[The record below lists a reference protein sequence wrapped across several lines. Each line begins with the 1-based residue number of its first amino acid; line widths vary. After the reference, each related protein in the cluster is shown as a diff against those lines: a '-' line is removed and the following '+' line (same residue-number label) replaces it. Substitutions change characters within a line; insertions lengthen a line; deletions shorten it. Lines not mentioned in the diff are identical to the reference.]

1 MFAGKLI
8 HRQRKKRS
16 KLFRDRTIAGYV
28 CALPWIMGFLIFTLG
43 PIGISII
50 MSFTE
55 YNVLNPPK
63 FIGGQNYVK
72 LLTGDPLFWKS
83 LYNTFYITVFGVPFS
98 IVVGLLI
105 ALLLNIKIKGI
116 TTFRTIFYLP
126 AIVPIV
132 ASSLLWMWMYNPR
145 FGLINFL
152 LSHVGIQCPNWLSN
166 KTWAKPAI
174 IFMGLWGAGAGM
186 IIYLAGLQGIPKQLY
201 EAAIIDGANWY
212 RKFTNI
218 TIPMLTPT
226 IFFNMVM
233 SVIAHFQVFTQAY
246 IMTQGGPADSTLFYV
261 YYLFNQAFRYFNMG
275 YASALAWILFIIIL
289 IATLVQFRLASKWVY
304 YTGE

>member
-1 MFAGKLI
+1 MFASKLI

-16 KLFRDRTIAGYV
+16 KLFRERTTAGYL
-28 CALPWIMGFLIFTLG
+28 CALPWIIGFLIFTLG
-43 PIGISII
+43 PMVVSII
-50 MSFTE
+50 ISFEE
-55 YNVLNPPK
+55 YNILNPPR
-63 FIGGQNYVK
+63 FVGSQNYVK
-72 LLTGDPLFWKS
+72 LLTGDSLFWKS
-83 LYNTFYITVFGVPFS
+83 LYNTLYITVFGVPFGM
-98 IVVGLLI
+98 VVGLLI
-105 ALLLNIKIKGI
+105 ALILNTKIKGI
-116 TTFRTIFYLP
+116 TTFGTMFYLP

-152 LSHVGIQCPNWLSN
+152 LSQVGIEGPNWLSS

-201 EAAIIDGANWY
+201 EAASIDGANWW
-212 RKFTNI
+212 RKFANI

-226 IFFNMVM
+226 IFFNMIM
-233 SVIAHFQVFTQAY
+233 SIIVHFQIFTQAY

-261 YYLFNQAFRYFNMG
+261 FHLFNHAFRYFNMG
-275 YASALAWILFIIIL
+275 YASALAWVLFIIIL
-289 IATLVQFRLASKWVY
+289 IATLIQFRLAPKWVHY
-304 YTGE
+304 GGE

>member
-1 MFAGKLI
+1 MFASKLI

-16 KLFRDRTIAGYV
+16 KLFRERATAGYL
-28 CALPWIMGFLIFTLG
+28 CALPWIIGFLIFTLG
-43 PIGISII
+43 PMVVSII
-50 MSFTE
+50 ISFEE
-55 YNVLNPPK
+55 YNILNPPR
-63 FIGGQNYVK
+63 FVGSQNYVK
-72 LLTGDPLFWKS
+72 LLTADSLFWKS
-83 LYNTFYITVFGVPFS
+83 LYNTLYITVFGVPFGM
-98 IVVGLLI
+98 VVGLLI
-105 ALLLNIKIKGI
+105 ALILNTKIKGI

-152 LSHVGIQCPNWLSN
+152 LSQVGIEGPNWLSS

-201 EAAIIDGANWY
+201 EAASIDGANWW
-212 RKFTNI
+212 RKFANI

-226 IFFNMVM
+226 IFFNMIM
-233 SVIAHFQVFTQAY
+233 SIIVHFQIFTQAY

-261 YYLFNQAFRYFNMG
+261 FHLFNHAFRYFNMG
-275 YASALAWILFIIIL
+275 YASALAWVLFIIIL
-289 IATLVQFRLASKWVY
+289 IATLIQFRLAPKWVHY
-304 YTGE
+304 GGE